1 MAGVLYMAATADIS
15 RVYLNEDGRGVIT
28 CHHCDVQRPIHTSQH
43 LHESI
48 HRKLV
53 KTKCKNCESIFYVR
67 FDYRRYPR
75 VPVYFPGKLVRRHSQ
90 EVLGN
95 VQIISLSIGGIS
107 FILTADI
114 PLNVGDVFDIQF
126 VLDDDCQS
134 MIHEEIIIRRIN
146 GHAIGAEFS
155 HHDTYKYELD
165 FYISARG
172 GAFE

>member
-1 MAGVLYMAATADIS
+1 MAATVDIS
-15 RVYLNEDGRGVIT
+15 RVYLNEDGQGVIT
-28 CHHCDVQRPIHTSQH
+28 CHHCDVQRQIHTSQR

-53 KTKCKNCESIFYVR
+53 KTKCKSCESIFYVR
-67 FDYRRYPR
+67 FNCRRYPR
-75 VPVYFPGKLVRRHSQ
+75 IPVHFRGKLVQLHSQ

-95 VQIISLSIGGIS
+95 VQIISLSLGGIS
-107 FILTADI
+107 FLLTKDV
-114 PLNVGDVFDIQF
+114 PLNIGDVFDIQF

-134 MIHEEIIIRRIN
+134 MIHEEIIVRRTN
-146 GHAIGAEFS
+146 GLCIGAEFS
-155 HHDTYKYELD
+155 NHDTYKYELD